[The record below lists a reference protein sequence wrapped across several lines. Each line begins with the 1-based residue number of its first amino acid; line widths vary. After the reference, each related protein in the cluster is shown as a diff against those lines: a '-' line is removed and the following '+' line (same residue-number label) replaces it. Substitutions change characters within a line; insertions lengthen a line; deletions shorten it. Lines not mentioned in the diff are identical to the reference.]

1 MYRRITLLSAGLV
14 LASASWAEV
23 KELEG
28 EELVGAFVQGISIG
42 QPVVGESFDEDDQ
55 KLRDATI
62 DQRNALGPVEPEL
75 AVSNL
80 QALQQPRTAPVDQM
94 VADIQEQETRDLVED
109 TIMQTSLS
117 TRMDVNLDRIG
128 AETGISVP
136 KAEDTRNFDVLRGSI
151 LELLPSATG
160 YQLEFLKNR

>member
-1 MYRRITLLSAGLV
+1 MKKQFSV
-14 LASASWAEV
+14 LAVALALASPANADV

-28 EELVGAFVQGISIG
+28 EELHGAFVQGISIG
-42 QPVVGESFDEDDQ
+42 QPVVGESFDENDDSIRE
-55 KLRDATI
+55 KSADRS
-62 DQRNALGPVEPEL
+62 NALGPLEPEL
-75 AVSNL
+75 SVSNL
-80 QALQQPRTAPVDQM
+80 DVLQNPRAPTVDQM
-94 VADIQEQETRDLVED
+94 VANIQEQETRDLVEG

-128 AETGISVP
+128 AETGIAVP
-136 KAEDTRNFDVLRGSI
+136 KAEDTRDFSVLRGSI